1 MSIACIWGALSVGE
15 DEVAEKLLI
24 VTFRKIAPVMRPS
37 AFLTGQGTTDNR
49 LGDIERVSQIES
61 RRPRKVVER
70 TSGAADLGEFC
81 AQFHQFGE
89 GLLKLRLVPDDS
101 GLTPHGF
108 TQSVPQSEHGRSAF
122 PQQRSRVHGP
132 DRSPRPGSVWS
143 CPESCPR
150 QTPRP
155 SAKCRS
161 APLLP
166 RCRVRP

>member
-49 LGDIERVSQIES
+49 LGDIERVFQIES

-101 GLTPHGF
+101 ALRHMVSRSRSRRANTESPPSRNNGHGF
-108 TQSVPQSEHGRSAF
+108 TGQIEAHVPAAF
-122 PQQRSRVHGP
+122 GHARKVALDKLRAQV
-132 DRSPRPGSVWS
+132 
-143 CPESCPR
+143 
-150 QTPRP
+150 
-155 SAKCRS
+155 
-161 APLLP
+161 
-166 RCRVRP
+166 